1 MPVLHPCYELLGED
15 FSWSN
20 KSPAVASDIEI
31 VHPSS
36 RESDREPSSAKVFVL
51 IPPDNLRETAQRE
64 EFLACSRQ
72 WKRET
77 MTTSSLT
84 DVATHPSYQRII
96 GLGPEVLPLVFA
108 DLRETGAPWFWAL
121 RALTGKNPVPADHRG
136 NMKLTTH
143 DWLEWAR
150 EHGY

>member
-1 MPVLHPCYELLGED
+1 MPVLDTCYDLLGED

-20 KSPAVASDIEI
+20 KPPAVVADIEI
-31 VHPSS
+31 VPPSP

-51 IPPDNLRETAQRE
+51 VPPDDLRESALRE
-64 EFLACSRQ
+64 EFLACSQQ

-84 DVATHPSYQRII
+84 NVATHPSYQRII

-121 RALTGKNPVPADHRG
+121 RALTGANPVPAEHRG
-136 NMKLTTH
+136 NMKLMTQ
-143 DWLEWAR
+143 DWLGWAR